1 MLIAIRIFC
10 NHLLTIMSRKSKL
23 GCILQY
29 ILMTFIPQNSLLSDT
44 LNDFVQYF
52 SFKLYMDPSLLSDPV
67 SAPGSL
73 VSVLEFS
80 ESVLAS

>member
-1 MLIAIRIFC
+1 
-10 NHLLTIMSRKSKL
+10 
-23 GCILQY
+23 
-29 ILMTFIPQNSLLSDT
+29 MTFIPQNSLLTVQNT

-52 SFKLYMDPSLLSDPV
+52 SFILYMDVFNPSLLSDPV